1 MRENGL
7 KITEFVKLFNL
18 EVLNKGSDYETAVL
32 TITDV
37 NRPGLQ
43 FHDFYDYFDPRRL
56 QVIGKAE
63 ATYQIGRAS
72 CRERV

>member
-63 ATYQIGRAS
+63 ATYLKGLT
-72 CRERV
+72 E